1 MSKAKIKIKVIEA
14 ERGYILTANGCK
26 YHLGTYL
33 EKDFANQLAL
43 RDSKY
48 YDCEVELA

>member
-1 MSKAKIKIKVIEA
+1 MSKTKIKIKVVEA
-14 ERGYILTANGCK
+14 ERGYILTANDCK

-33 EKDFANQLAL
+33 EKDCANEIAL

-48 YDCEVELA
+48 YGCEVELA

>member
-1 MSKAKIKIKVIEA
+1 MKNIKIKVVEA

-33 EKDFANQLAL
+33 EKILQMKLL
-43 RDSKY
+43 
-48 YDCEVELA
+48 